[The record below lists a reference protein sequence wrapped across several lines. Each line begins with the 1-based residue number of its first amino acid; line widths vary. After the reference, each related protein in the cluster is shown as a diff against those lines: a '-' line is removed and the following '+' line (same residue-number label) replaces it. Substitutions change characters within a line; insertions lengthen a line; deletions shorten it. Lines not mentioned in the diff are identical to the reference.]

1 MTAVV
6 TTKVRKHTFLEIRFF
21 LEVVRRER
29 FAVVTSFFLT
39 DRRTFFLATLARFAR
54 FDLDGLFMLA
64 KGRFFRGLPIFF
76 FPVDREILTRGTERN
91 NGSKSKRKERK
102 TKTRT
107 ACETKSTLTSENL
120 WRQL

>member
-1 MTAVV
+1 MISVV

-29 FAVVTSFFLT
+29 FAVVTSFFFT
-39 DRRTFFLATLARFAR
+39 DRRTFFLATLARLAR
-54 FDLDGLFMLA
+54 FDLHFMFVQ
-64 KGRFFRGLPIFF
+64 GRFFRGLPIFF
-76 FPVDREILTRGTERN
+76 FTVDREILTRGTERN